1 MIIHVC
7 VLRSLYP
14 PLYLP
19 LAYTYPSQPIISPKC
34 AGSLSDHACLCNA
47 QALPPRDL
55 SSLLS
60 VLRGGGA
67 KGSSDNTSTQAVEI
81 LLDDISRTSRAL
93 AESGNVQQLRLL
105 LQEIQQGM

>member
-1 MIIHVC
+1 
-7 VLRSLYP
+7 
-14 PLYLP
+14 
-19 LAYTYPSQPIISPKC
+19 
-34 AGSLSDHACLCNA
+34 
-47 QALPPRDL
+47 
-55 SSLLS
+55 